1 MPRKKKEINLE
12 EWTPERF
19 RKELID
25 DKTGQNLPF
34 TDENKEALYSLTREE
49 ALQLDPRIFQRWRA
63 GVDKTFDRG
72 GKGKERNKK
81 KTKELKDWSIKVRT
95 LLEDKELTATMLNRK
110 KLPKWLNPLMDGDEM
125 PTPSEVIAATLMA
138 KAMTGDV
145 RAIEELRKMGFGDK
159 VTIDAGQSFFNKEAI
174 KLEIVHPTEESKEL
188 QREEF
193 KTEQAPVTV
202 PEQEPDPVQTVE
214 TPTPTVHTMPEAS
227 TIQGDNIPLALQQ
240 EFDRQEAERFNR
252 PAQPAAVINEH
263 GIDRGLLNKVVITRN
278 KPRA

>member
-1 MPRKKKEINLE
+1 MPKKKKEINLD
-12 EWTPERF
+12 EWTPEKF
-19 RKELID
+19 AEELID
-25 DKTGQNLPF
+25 KKTGQNLPF
-34 TDENKEALYSLTREE
+34 TDENKAALYSLTREQ
-49 ALQLDPRIFQRWRA
+49 ALLLDPRIFQRWRA

-81 KTKELKDWSIKVRT
+81 KAKELKDWSVKVRM

-110 KLPKWLNPLMDGDEM
+110 KLPKWINPLMDGEEL

-174 KLEIVHPTEESKEL
+174 KLEIVHPSEESKEL
-188 QREEF
+188 QQEEF
-193 KTEQAPVTV
+193 KS
-202 PEQEPDPVQTVE
+202 EQEPAPTPIQVTPTQTIE
-214 TPTPTVHTMPEAS
+214 TPAPTVHTMPEAS
-227 TIQGDNIPLALQQ
+227 TIEGDNIPLALQQ
-240 EFDRQEAERFNR
+240 EFDRQEAERLDR
-252 PAQPAAVINEH
+252 PTQPSSGINEH

-278 KPRA
+278 KNR

>member
-1 MPRKKKEINLE
+1 MPRKKKEIDLE
-12 EWTPERF
+12 EWTPEKF
-19 RKELID
+19 KEELLD
-25 DKTGQNLPF
+25 EKTGRNKPF
-34 TDENKEALYSLTREE
+34 TEENKAALYALNREE

-63 GVDKTFDRG
+63 GVDKSFDRG

-110 KLPKWLNPLMDGDEM
+110 KLPKWLNPLMDGEEM

-174 KLEIVHPTEESKEL
+174 KLEIVHPTEETKAME
-188 QREEF
+188 REEF
-193 KTEQAPVTV
+193 GTPAEEQLTEAMKESPKPTPEPVTV
-202 PEQEPDPVQTVE
+202 PEPKV
-214 TPTPTVHTMPEAS
+214 MPEAS
-227 TIQGDNIPLALQQ
+227 TIPGDNIPLALQQ
-240 EFDRQEAERFNR
+240 EFDRQEQERQMPR
-252 PAQPAAVINEH
+252 PQPNSGVNEH
-263 GIDRGLLNKVVITRN
+263 GIDRGILNKVVITRN
-278 KPRA
+278 KNR

>member
-12 EWTPERF
+12 DWTPERF

-174 KLEIVHPTEESKEL
+174 KLEIVHPSEESKEL
-188 QREEF
+188 QQEEF
-193 KTEQAPVTV
+193 KS
-202 PEQEPDPVQTVE
+202 EQEPAPTPIQVVPAQTVE
-214 TPTPTVHTMPEAS
+214 TPAPTVHAMPEAS
-227 TIQGDNIPLALQQ
+227 TIEGDNIPLALQQ

-252 PAQPAAVINEH
+252 PAQPAAGINEH